1 MTDIDRA
8 ISRLFV
14 PSENGLDYYP
24 FGFDKPGYRADAAL
38 IEDAAR
44 IERGGPQRA
53 LIGVGGIGILLYV
66 ILPKIAE
73 VHLELVGVANSPVI
87 RIAIA
92 LPLLAVVYLVVMA
105 RRRHLLRVLL
115 IDRRAGRPALTAR
128 AILAHRARHW
138 RMTPWFSRI
147 AMFVAIPFAAIAMAL
162 YAAQRAS
169 QTDGLAPWEAG
180 LAAAIAVGLVGLYGF
195 LVYRVMS
202 FRAVAPDKK

>member
-14 PSENGLDYYP
+14 PSDNGLDYHP
-24 FGFDKPGYRADAAL
+24 FGLNKTGYRADAAL

-44 IERGGPQRA
+44 IERGGSQRA

-66 ILPKIAE
+66 TLPKIAE
-73 VHLELVGVANSPVI
+73 VHPEFVAVANSPII

-92 LPLLAVVYLVVMA
+92 LPLLAMVYLLVMA

-115 IDRRAGRPALTAR
+115 IDRRAGRPALTPA

-138 RMTPWFSRI
+138 RMTPWFSRT
-147 AMFVAIPFAAIAMAL
+147 AMFVAIPFAALAMAL
-162 YAAQRAS
+162 YAAQRGS
-169 QTDGLAPWEAG
+169 QTDVLAPWEAG
-180 LAAAIAVGLVGLYGF
+180 LAVAIAVGLVGLYGF
-195 LVYRVMS
+195 LIYRVMS